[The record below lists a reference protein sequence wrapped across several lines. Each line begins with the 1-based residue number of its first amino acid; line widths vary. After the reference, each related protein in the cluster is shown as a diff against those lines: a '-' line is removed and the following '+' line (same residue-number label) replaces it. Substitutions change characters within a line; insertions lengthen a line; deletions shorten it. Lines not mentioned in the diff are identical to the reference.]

1 MVAIMT
7 YTPTAQKSNLYHA
20 IKKLA
25 KTWRRLSLKEEIYNG
40 GNAMRK
46 AYKII
51 LTPDAYGYFVSV
63 PDFNCNTQGKD
74 IADALYMAR
83 DVIGAMGM
91 SLHDMGKD
99 IPEPDSTSFEMQS
112 GDILTYVDVDFNE
125 YRKKLATKRIKK
137 TLTIPSWLN
146 EKAEAENIN
155 FSRLLEEALINKL
168 NV

>member
-1 MVAIMT
+1 
-7 YTPTAQKSNLYHA
+7 
-20 IKKLA
+20 
-25 KTWRRLSLKEEIYNG
+25 
-40 GNAMRK
+40 MRK

-51 LTPDAYGYFVSV
+51 LTPDTQGYLVTI

-83 DVIGAMGM
+83 DVIGSMGI
-91 SLHDMGKD
+91 SLQDMGKD
-99 IPEPDSTSFEMQS
+99 IPDPDCATFETQS
-112 GDILTYVDVDFNE
+112 GDILTYVDIDFNE

-155 FSRLLEEALINKL
+155 FSRLLEEALLNKL
-168 NV
+168 NA